1 MRPSPTGNTN
11 LQALILIS
19 LSVLL
24 NSTYPVLIPILHL
37 SQNPLLYVFFW
48 KTGTLTGTLA
58 IAFTVYRH
66 HALYRPLW
74 SAWLHAIRK
83 PGFALMCLGHTD
95 ILLLTLAAHHIPI
108 SIGVII
114 LQISPILFIW
124 TMWLTHRQTA
134 TYMCPDRTTLALS
147 LTALAGVA
155 LAVYSE
161 RSTLST
167 TLDTGLMLGAVV
179 CLAAALLGA
188 MNALSI
194 RVGRDVHA
202 ATPTSPII
210 LATIIGYPITIAAT
224 LPFLLTLGLTTGNPT
239 VPQTALLIAALGT
252 AIPSSS
258 GILWR
263 IANLRTPN
271 LSVNAVQN
279 LLPIFALSGLFLTG
293 NADVHHPSLL
303 IAGAGI
309 VISVN
314 LTLLFRQNK
323 PPSSRP

>member
-1 MRPSPTGNTN
+1 MRAEPARREGNPSGQGEDSSTERLGGRDPFTQSDAGC
-11 LQALILIS
+11 LAGQVVRHHLYRQPGAVGGEAPRGHVFQPDA
-19 LSVLL
+19 VLEV
-24 NSTYPVLIPILHL
+24 SDGVLDLGVAAMVCLHL

-58 IAFTVYRH
+58 IAFTIYRR
-66 HALYRPLW
+66 HALHRPLW

-114 LQISPILFIW
+114 LQLSPILFIW

-161 RSTLST
+161 HGTLST
-167 TLDTGLMLGAVV
+167 TLDTGLMLGTVI
-179 CLAAALLGA
+179 CLDAALLGA

-202 ATPTSPII
+202 TTPTSPII
-210 LATIIGYPITIAAT
+210 LATIIGYPITIAA
-224 LPFLLTLGLTTGNPT
+224 GNPT
-239 VPQTALLIAALGT
+239 VPQTALLIA
-252 AIPSSS
+252 
-258 GILWR
+258 
-263 IANLRTPN
+263 
-271 LSVNAVQN
+271 
-279 LLPIFALSGLFLTG
+279 
-293 NADVHHPSLL
+293 
-303 IAGAGI
+303 GAAI

-314 LTLLFRQNK
+314 LTLLFRQNR
-323 PPSSRP
+323 PPSPRP